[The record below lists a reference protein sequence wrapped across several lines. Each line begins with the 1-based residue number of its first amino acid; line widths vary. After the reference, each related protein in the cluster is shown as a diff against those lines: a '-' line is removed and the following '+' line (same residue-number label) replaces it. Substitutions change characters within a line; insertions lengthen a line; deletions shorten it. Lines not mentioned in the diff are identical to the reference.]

1 MIPFASKSEAQTEPP
16 AFSIASPKR
25 GPSPLMEK
33 GTSWKK
39 TLIVSDPLNKASM
52 KSLVREPTKPTE
64 MKYLNPMTI
73 RKMGSA
79 RKRFKTTLSN
89 LSVMDSGIFFCI
101 QLSFLTLVTKQ
112 YRWSAMICSLSL
124 SYFFSSAEISS
135 RVDELSKAL

>member
-79 RKRFKTTLSN
+79 R
-89 LSVMDSGIFFCI
+89 
-101 QLSFLTLVTKQ
+101 
-112 YRWSAMICSLSL
+112 
-124 SYFFSSAEISS
+124 
-135 RVDELSKAL
+135 